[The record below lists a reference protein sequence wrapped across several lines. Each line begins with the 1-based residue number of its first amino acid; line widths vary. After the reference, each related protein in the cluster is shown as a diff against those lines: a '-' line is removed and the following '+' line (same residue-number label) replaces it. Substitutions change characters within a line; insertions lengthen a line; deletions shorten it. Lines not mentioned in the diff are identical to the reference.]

1 MNLEESLELG
11 GIDFP
16 LDDDEV
22 RHLIGLYDVREP
34 FGTLTMTTTNSI
46 DWEASFSSE

>member
-1 MNLEESLELG
+1 LKGRRTIGDLPDSPFSEMNLEESFELG

-22 RHLIGLYDVREP
+22 RHL
-34 FGTLTMTTTNSI
+34 TASTTSGSRS
-46 DWEASFSSE
+46 AP